1 MSESP
6 AGLSRRTLAKG
17 AAWAAPAVAVAA
29 AAPAHAASGLTTT
42 LPPCVSDIAAV
53 GGTYPVT
60 YALSGCQTANSHWDF
75 QFRIT
80 AATLDGTD
88 CTCPY
93 LRVTLFDN
101 PKRTRLWIINPGG
114 GIPDPSTNTNNS
126 PRLYV
131 TKVLAAGTSANF
143 PSQGDIVRRVLDS
156 PYTGYNTGN
165 GTQGTTVG
173 TIEAHGDSNDT
184 LHVLM
189 TPTGG
194 LPCTSSGPMAY
205 YRVECGPTST
215 GPWTQLGELG
225 TIDPCTPMITATV
238 CRFDTSGNGRYR
250 LGVSVLN
257 SCGLPASAFTVTD
270 IVRNSNTNSPNGTSV
285 YSGPDVQL
293 GAGVTNIDMT
303 TAGSGTSLW
312 ITFTTDGVNFSQIR
326 VPTNNTACAAGPAP
340 VLSLVSNSCTTRGTD
355 TRTVT
360 VSWTGTANTLE
371 RATNSTFTQNSNT
384 TTVSGN
390 SHSYSFSDNDCDTQY
405 YFRVYQ
411 NGTTNYSN
419 TVMSASGAG
428 TQSLSAEEQSLQEQS
443 VSSSE
448 ARVTETTT
456 TTEAPTTTT
465 TTAAPTTTTST
476 TAAPETTETPT
487 DG

>member
-1 MSESP
+1 MTTDSNASQP
-6 AGLSRRTLAKG
+6 RTISRRTLAAG
-17 AAWAAPAVAVAA
+17 AAWAVPAVAVAA
-29 AAPAHAASGLTTT
+29 AAPTYAASVTTTTTT

-80 AATLDGTD
+80 AATQDGTD
-88 CTCPY
+88 CDCPY

-114 GIPDPSTNTNNS
+114 GIPNPSTNTNNS

-131 TKVLAAGTSANF
+131 TKVLAAGTSDVF
-143 PSQGDIVRRVLDS
+143 PSQGDIVRRVLDF
-156 PYTGYNTGN
+156 PYTGYNTGD
-165 GTQGTTVG
+165 GTQGTTIG
-173 TIEAHGDSNDT
+173 TIEGFGDSNDT

-225 TIDPCTPMITATV
+225 QIDPCTPMISATV
-238 CRFDTSGNGRYR
+238 CRFDDNPFPQNDRYR

-312 ITFTTDGVNFSQIR
+312 ITFTTDGVNYSQIR
-326 VPTNNTACAAGPAP
+326 VPTNNATCPPPA
-340 VLSLVSNSCTTRGTD
+340 
-355 TRTVT
+355 
-360 VSWTGTANTLE
+360 
-371 RATNSTFTQNSNT
+371 
-384 TTVSGN
+384 
-390 SHSYSFSDNDCDTQY
+390 
-405 YFRVYQ
+405 
-411 NGTTNYSN
+411 
-419 TVMSASGAG
+419 
-428 TQSLSAEEQSLQEQS
+428 QSLDEQSVEEQSLEQQS
-443 VSSSE
+443 VE
-448 ARVTETTT
+448 NPVVEQTTTTAAPTTTTTTTAAPTTTTTT

-465 TTAAPTTTTST
+465 TT
-476 TAAPETTETPT
+476 TAAPVVETITTTE
-487 DG
+487 GV